1 MADMSPMD
9 GQYGGHVLEDG
20 QYGGHVLE
28 DGQYDGHGPEGW
40 TV

>member
-1 MADMSPMD
+1 MADMSPM
-9 GQYGGHVLEDG
+9 DG